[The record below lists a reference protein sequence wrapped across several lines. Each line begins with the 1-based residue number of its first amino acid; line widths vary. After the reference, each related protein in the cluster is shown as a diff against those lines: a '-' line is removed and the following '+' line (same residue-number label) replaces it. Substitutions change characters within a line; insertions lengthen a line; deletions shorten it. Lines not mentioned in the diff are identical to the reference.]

1 MGEGKAAPLSEV
13 QEVEGEH
20 HRGRQHAKRGE
31 AMGSDGSESNTV
43 RGVKETVGVCVSK
56 VESKFDALDVEARH
70 ELCEHCIDRLILRH
84 EVIRFCREREMLG
97 LSGIR
102 RGDQIGRGGDDAR
115 RSDGY
120 NSKSRP
126 GSEKQNLI
134 HRVPA
139 VLDERW
145 HWGFQ
150 TG

>member
-1 MGEGKAAPLSEV
+1 MCKSRE
-13 QEVEGEH
+13 
-20 HRGRQHAKRGE
+20 
-31 AMGSDGSESNTV
+31 
-43 RGVKETVGVCVSK
+43 
-56 VESKFDALDVEARH
+56 KFDALDVEARH
-70 ELCEHCIDRLILRH
+70 ELCEHCIDGLVLRH

-102 RGDQIGRGGDDAR
+102 RGDQIGRGDDDAR

-120 NSKSRP
+120 NAKSRP
-126 GSEKQNLI
+126 GPGKQKLI

-145 HWGFQ
+145 HWGFR